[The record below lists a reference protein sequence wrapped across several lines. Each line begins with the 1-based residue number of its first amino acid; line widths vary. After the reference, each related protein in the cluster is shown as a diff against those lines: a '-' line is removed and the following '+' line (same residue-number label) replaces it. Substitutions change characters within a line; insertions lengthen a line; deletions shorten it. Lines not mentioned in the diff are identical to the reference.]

1 MKRSI
6 ILLVAIAAVS
16 ILNTSCGPSQKRGA
30 VVGGLVGAGA
40 GALIGEHK
48 DRELEG
54 AGIGAAIGAGVGSL
68 LGGARDDERGYYNA
82 PPRRNNSYYNNS
94 RY

>member
-6 ILLVAIAAVS
+6 ILLAAIAAVS

-48 DRELEG
+48 DKELEG

-68 LGGARDDERGYYNA
+68 LGGARDDERGSYNA
-82 PPRRNNSYYNNS
+82 PRRNDGYYNNS